1 MQRET
6 EWQFQA
12 TRWGSCVAVAG
23 HATGRLGVGCR
34 PCNKEVGWRLQAT
47 RRESWVAVV
56 CWAKGHARI
65 IRVDRRLPGNGSW
78 RAVRADGRWKCEQGT
93 KSPRCIRRTYASGSG
108 VVRAAE
114 GLSDG
119 ELF

>member
-12 TRWGSCVAVAG
+12 TRWGSWVAVAG

-34 PCNKEVGWRLQAT
+34 PRKKEAGWRLQAM
-47 RRESWVAVV
+47 RRGSWVAVV

-65 IRVDRRLPGNGSW
+65 IRVGRGLPGSGSW
-78 RAVRADGRWKCEQGT
+78 RAVHADGRRKCEQGIE
-93 KSPRCIRRTYASGSG
+93 SPRRIRRTYASGSG